1 LSERTEIASQKGRK
15 AMRKFGMPTL
25 IETKT
30 IEECAALCASS
41 GLSFI
46 EMNMNL
52 PQYQVQTMD
61 ATRLN
66 LVAKE
71 YGIGYTIHLDEN
83 MNVADFNPDVAAA
96 YRNSVVQ
103 TIELAKKLEIPVLNM
118 HMIYG
123 VYFTLPHEK
132 VFLFEQYR
140 DYYRDNMLRYRDA
153 CEQAIG
159 GSGIRVCIENWHGYR
174 DWQLPVLDEMLQSPA
189 FGLTYDVGHNHCIG
203 SADEP
208 HIFARL
214 EKLHHMHLHDVRDGT
229 KDHQALGTGE
239 LDIFK
244 YLNLARQRDC
254 TVVVETK
261 TIAGLKESAG
271 WLHKN
276 L

>member
-1 LSERTEIASQKGRK
+1 ML
-15 AMRKFGMPTL
+15 KFGMPTL

-30 IEECAALCASS
+30 IEECAALCKEC

-52 PQYQVQTMD
+52 PQYQVQTME
-61 ATRLN
+61 ASLFAR
-66 LVAKE
+66 VAKE

-96 YRNSVVQ
+96 YRKVVLQ
-103 TIELAKKLEIPVLNM
+103 TIELAKKLEIGVLNM

-140 DYYRDNMLRYRDA
+140 EEYRSNMLRYRDECA
-153 CEQAIG
+153 AAIG
-159 GSGIRVCIENWHGYR
+159 NSGIRICIENWHGYR
-174 DWQLPVLDEMLQSPA
+174 PWQLGVLDEMLQSDA
-189 FGLTYDVGHNHCIG
+189 FGLTYDVGHNHGIG
-203 SADEP
+203 GADEP
-208 HIFARL
+208 HIFARM

-229 KDHQALGTGE
+229 KDHQTLGTGE
-239 LDIFK
+239 LDVHK

-261 TIAGLKESAG
+261 TIAGLKESAR
-271 WLHKN
+271 WLHDN

>member
-1 LSERTEIASQKGRK
+1 
-15 AMRKFGMPTL
+15 MRFGMPTL
-25 IETKT
+25 IETNT
-30 IEECAALCASS
+30 IEECAALCVSS
-41 GLSFI
+41 GLEFI

-61 ATRLN
+61 AAHLKA
-66 LVAKE
+66 VAGE

-123 VYFTLPHEK
+123 VYFTLPDRK

-140 DYYRDNMLRYRDA
+140 DAYRDNMLRYRDA
-153 CEQAIG
+153 CEKTIG

-174 DWQLPVLDEMLQSPA
+174 PWQLDVLDEMLESPA

-203 SADEP
+203 GADEP
-208 HIFARL
+208 HILQRL
-214 EKLHHMHLHDVRDGT
+214 EKLYHMHLHDVRGGT

-239 LDIFK
+239 LDIHK

-261 TIAGLKESAG
+261 TVAGLKESAR
-271 WLHKN
+271 WLHDN

>member
-1 LSERTEIASQKGRK
+1 MT
-15 AMRKFGMPTL
+15 KFGMPTL
-25 IETKT
+25 IETET
-30 IEECAALCASS
+30 IEECAALCACA
-41 GLSFI
+41 GLNFI

-61 ATRLN
+61 AQRLAK
-66 LVAKE
+66 VAKD

-96 YRNSVVQ
+96 YRNSVIR
-103 TIELAKKLEIPVLNM
+103 TIELAKRLEIPVLNM
-118 HMIYG
+118 HMIFG

-132 VFLFEQYR
+132 VYLFERYGEEYR
-140 DYYRDNMLRYRDA
+140 SNMLRYRDE
-153 CEQAIG
+153 CEKAIA

-174 DWQLPVLDEMLQSPA
+174 PWQLPVLDELLESPA
-189 FGLTYDVGHNHCIG
+189 FGLTYDVGHNHGIG
-203 SADEP
+203 GADEP
-208 HIFARL
+208 HIFARR

-244 YLNLARQRDC
+244 YLNLARERDC
-254 TVVVETK
+254 SVVVETK
-261 TIAGLKESAG
+261 TVAGLKESAK
-271 WLHKN
+271 WLRDN

>member
-1 LSERTEIASQKGRK
+1 MEHHMLR
-15 AMRKFGMPTL
+15 FGMPTL
-25 IETKT
+25 IETDT
-30 IEECAALCASS
+30 IEQCARLCADS

-61 ATRLN
+61 VQRLKAA
-66 LVAKE
+66 AKE

-103 TIELAKKLEIPVLNM
+103 TIELAKQLEIPVLNM

-123 VYFTLPHEK
+123 VYFTLPHKK

-140 DYYRDNMLRYRDA
+140 DFYRDNMLLYRDA
-153 CEQAIG
+153 CEKTIG

-174 DWQLPVLDEMLQSPA
+174 DWQLGILDEMLQSPA

-203 SADEP
+203 GADEP

-214 EKLHHMHLHDVRDGT
+214 SKLHHMHLHDVRDGT
-229 KDHQALGTGE
+229 KDHQTLGTGE
-239 LDIFK
+239 LDIHK
-244 YLNLARQRDC
+244 YLNLARQQDC
-254 TVVVETK
+254 SVVVETK
-261 TIAGLKESAG
+261 TVAGLQASAA

>member
-1 LSERTEIASQKGRK
+1 
-15 AMRKFGMPTL
+15 MRFGMPTL
-25 IETKT
+25 IETNT

-41 GLSFI
+41 GLEFI

-61 ATRLN
+61 AAHLKA
-66 LVAKE
+66 VAGE

-96 YRNSVVQ
+96 YRDSVVQ

-123 VYFTLPHEK
+123 VYFTLPDRK

-140 DYYRDNMLRYRDA
+140 DAYRDNMLRYRDA
-153 CEQAIG
+153 CQRAIG
-159 GSGIRVCIENWHGYR
+159 GSGMRVCIENWHGYR
-174 DWQLPVLDEMLQSPA
+174 PWQLSVLDEMLESPA

-203 SADEP
+203 GADEP
-208 HIFARL
+208 HILQRL
-214 EKLHHMHLHDVRDGT
+214 EKLYHMHLHDVRDGT

-239 LDIFK
+239 LDIHK

-261 TIAGLKESAG
+261 TVAGLQESAR
-271 WLHKN
+271 WLHDN